1 MNKELEEILQ
11 NYRTLFRKQIER
23 IIVLI
28 MEEEKEYLALNL
40 PIDLNLQENLDITKR
55 GEGKETAIEFSQD
68 RNRYE
73 HKVRANVSQEIE
85 EYLKSRPKN
94 LFFNK
99 KDQNA
104 DNCVNELFHIISI
117 ITHEMRHAYQNE
129 LTKIRKDLV
138 NVDALLWLKE
148 QLAVTQDLI
157 SQNEKLMFREQD
169 ACKYMYRRALEYIEK
184 YTNIKSSNTEVYNNI
199 VSQVE
204 EQERI
209 ISPIEEIMWI
219 TPEGEKRAV
228 DYLNKIFAE
237 RANTIP
243 EEIFKDSILRYEYNM
258 DRTKKNL
265 KQLLQD
271 KKIMIDNLNKMDP
284 NYANQIMQINNLYET
299 IITRDIN
306 LQEKKVVPPAKKV
319 VEKAPEKIE
328 EKQQEPEKEIK
339 KEKKVLIRES
349 HEKDYFDYES
359 GKNIKEIKEIFER
372 KSGKYYIDTEI
383 ISKEK
388 NYSFHSVMHVSNIE
402 TGKAEE
408 AEYSRDNLENETYI
422 YKIDNQIEQKII
434 KSNNEIIIE
443 NYKDRNVVA
452 TYKYDNSGKA
462 IVPMENINQLPAN
475 FIENTFRKLIP
486 YN

>member
-199 VSQVE
+199 ISQVE

-228 DYLNKIFAE
+228 DYLNKIFVE

-271 KKIMIDNLNKMDP
+271 KKIMIDDLLKTNKNKIFIGGSINEEIREKLNDKYIDVIDIMKREELAVL
-284 NYANQIMQINNLYET
+284 NTISTAEGAIEIAIANTN
-299 IITRDIN
+299 
-306 LQEKKVVPPAKKV
+306 
-319 VEKAPEKIE
+319 KILHGS
-328 EKQQEPEKEIK
+328 
-339 KEKKVLIRES
+339 KVLVLGFGRI
-349 HEKDYFDYES
+349 
-359 GKNIKEIKEIFER
+359 GK
-372 KSGKYYIDTEI
+372 
-383 ISKEK
+383 
-388 NYSFHSVMHVSNIE
+388 VL
-402 TGKAEE
+402 A
-408 AEYSRDNLENETYI
+408 
-422 YKIDNQIEQKII
+422 
-434 KSNNEIIIE
+434 
-443 NYKDRNVVA
+443 
-452 TYKYDNSGKA
+452 
-462 IVPMENINQLPAN
+462 
-475 FIENTFRKLIP
+475 RKLAGLSAKVTCAARKDEDLAWIRA
-486 YN
+486 